1 MAKKQKLAHLKLF
14 LNCCLYWKTL
24 ENFCYDN
31 QLKLFL
37 RGNWFFL
44 FFWKPNH
51 KYWTISFSWTWI
63 FEATQK
69 NERCWFNKFG
79 RKERKKEEERKY
91 CSTTLFTMEA
101 KSRQFGIPAKRAK
114 IHFLNF
120 FVFLE
125 KMMQVILKNNIIFAY
140 SVWNQNKE
148 QRHKINGE
156 RHIFFWHYSISWTP
170 FVTNGEVTA

>member
-114 IHFLNF
+114 IHFLT
-120 FVFLE
+120 FLCFQKKRKSSWRTPSFSRTQCE
-125 KMMQVILKNNIIFAY
+125 TKTKN
-140 SVWNQNKE
+140 
-148 QRHKINGE
+148 RHKIKKGKE
-156 RHIFFWHYSISWTP
+156 IFFLTLVYFLDLICHKWWK
-170 FVTNGEVTA
+170 

>member
-101 KSRQFGIPAKRAK
+101 KSWQFGIPAKRAK

-120 FVFLE
+120 FCVFRKNDASHLGE
-125 KMMQVILKNNIIFAY
+125 HHHFRVLSVKPKQRTDTKLKRGKKY
-140 SVWNQNKE
+140 
-148 QRHKINGE
+148 
-156 RHIFFWHYSISWTP
+156 FFWH
-170 FVTNGEVTA
+170 